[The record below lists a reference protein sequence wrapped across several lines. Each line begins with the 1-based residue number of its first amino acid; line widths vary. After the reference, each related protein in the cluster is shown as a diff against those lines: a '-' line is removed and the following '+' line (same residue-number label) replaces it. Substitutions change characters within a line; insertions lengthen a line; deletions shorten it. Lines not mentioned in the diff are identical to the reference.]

1 MANFTVNNQP
11 VTVEKNTN
19 LLRFLRDEL
28 RLTSVKDGCSEG
40 VCGTCTV
47 LVDGKAQKA
56 CVLQTDRLE
65 GKNILTLEGFPDRER
80 EVYATAFAQA
90 GAVQCGFCI
99 PGMIISAKALIDQNP
114 NPAPEDVKLAIR
126 NNICRC
132 TGYVK
137 IEEAILNAAAVLRG
151 EGSLQ
156 KGVSEAGIGKDVPR
170 VDAFDKASG
179 KAIYADDLVLDGM
192 LYGSAVRSEYPRA
205 RVLAIHTEE
214 AKKAPGVVAVLTA
227 EDIPGGRKIG
237 HIRSD
242 WDVMIPA
249 GEITHYLGDSL
260 ALVAAVSKEALA
272 AAKALVKVDYEPLDP
287 ILSAEDALREG
298 APLLH
303 ETGNLLTEERLIRGN
318 AREKIAASKYVVT
331 NHYST
336 PFNEHAFLE
345 PETAVALPEGD
356 TIRIYC
362 ADQGVYQTRRECA
375 QMLGVEADR
384 VRVTACMVGGG
395 FGGKED
401 QVVQHHAALLAYHTR
416 RPVKVSLTRAQSI
429 LIHPKRHPM
438 ELTVT
443 TACDENGIL
452 TGMTA
457 YILTDT
463 GAYAS
468 LGAAVL
474 QRACTHAAGPYKY
487 QDIEI
492 IGRAAYTN
500 NPPAGPFR
508 GFGVP
513 QSCFAIECNI
523 NKLAELVG
531 ISPWEIRYRNAIRP
545 GDVLPNGQLVDEDAA
560 LVETLLA
567 VKPAFDKNPKAGI
580 ACALKNS
587 GVGVGLIDVGRCR
600 LDVLNGKVHIRS
612 SAACIGQGFGT
623 VALQMVCE
631 TAGLSP
637 DKVVYHAPD
646 TALAPN
652 AGNTTASRQT
662 LFTGESA
669 SAAAKKLREALDEEG
684 SLEALEGRSFEG
696 EFSGVTDK
704 MNSDKPFPI
713 SHVAYSYA
721 THLVELDEDGRID
734 RVIAAHDIGTI
745 INPRSLEGQV
755 EGGVVMSLGYTL
767 TENFPLE
774 NGRPLAKFGTLG
786 LWRSTDIPKIE
797 VVLLEKNHSPLAYGA
812 KGVGEISS
820 IPTTPAVQLAYYNR
834 DGIFR
839 TKLPMEDT
847 AYSKKKKPAAT

>member
-11 VTVEKNTN
+11 VTVDKNTR

-28 RLTSVKDGCSEG
+28 KLTSVKDGCSEG
-40 VCGTCTV
+40 ACGTCMV
-47 LVDGKAQKA
+47 LLDGKAQKA

-65 GKNILTLEGFPDRER
+65 GKRILTLEGFEERER
-80 EVYATAFAQA
+80 EVYATAFARA

-114 NPAPEDVKLAIR
+114 NPTPGDVKSAIR

-137 IEEAILNAAAVLRG
+137 IEQGILSAAAILRG
-151 EGSLQ
+151 EEPFEKSATNG
-156 KGVSEAGIGKDVPR
+156 GIGKDIPR

-179 KAIYADDLVLDGM
+179 KAIYADDLAFDGM

-227 EDIPGGRKIG
+227 SDIPGDRKIG

-242 WDVMIPA
+242 WDVMIPV
-249 GEITHYLGDSL
+249 GEITHYLGD
-260 ALVAAVSKEALA
+260 AIVLVAATSREALA
-272 AAKALVKVDYEPLDP
+272 TAKALVKVEYEPLTP
-287 ILSAEDALREG
+287 ILSVEDSLREG

-318 AREKIAASKYVVT
+318 AREKIRASKYVVT

-336 PFNEHAFLE
+336 PFTEHAYLE

-375 QMLGVEADR
+375 QMLGVEPDR

-416 RPVKVSLTRAQSI
+416 RPVKVSLARTESI

-443 TACDENGIL
+443 TACDESGIL
-452 TGMTA
+452 TAMTA
-457 YILTDT
+457 IILTDT

-474 QRACTHAAGPYKY
+474 QRACTHAAGPYNY

-523 NKLAELVG
+523 NQLAEFVG

-545 GDVLPNGQLVDEDAA
+545 GQVLPNGQIADDDAA

-567 VKPAFDKNPKAGI
+567 VKPAFDNNPNAGV

-587 GVGVGLIDVGRCR
+587 GIGVGLIDVGRSR
-600 LDVLNGKVHIRS
+600 LDIEDGKVHIRS

-631 TAGLSP
+631 TAQLP
-637 DKVVYHAPD
+637 PEAVVYHAPD

-662 LFTGESA
+662 LFTGEA
-669 SAAAKKLREALDEEG
+669 TSAAARKLREALDATG

-696 EFSGVTDK
+696 EYSGVTDK
-704 MNSDKPFPI
+704 MGSDKPFPV

-721 THLVELDEDGRID
+721 THLVELDEKGKIE

-745 INPRSLEGQV
+745 INPKSLEGQV
-755 EGGVVMSLGYTL
+755 EGGVIMSLGFTL
-767 TENFPLE
+767 TEDFPLE

-786 LWRSTDIPKIE
+786 LWRSTDVPKVDVI
-797 VVLLEKNHSPLAYGA
+797 LIEKNNSPLAYGA

-820 IPTTPAVQLAYYNR
+820 IPSTPAVALAYYNR

-839 TKLPMEDT
+839 TKLPLEDT
-847 AYSKKKKPAAT
+847 PYSKKRKPAAT